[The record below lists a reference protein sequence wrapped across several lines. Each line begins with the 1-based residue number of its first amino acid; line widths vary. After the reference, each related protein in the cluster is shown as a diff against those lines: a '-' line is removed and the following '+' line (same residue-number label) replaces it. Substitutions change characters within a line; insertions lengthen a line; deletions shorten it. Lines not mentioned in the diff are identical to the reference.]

1 MFLSIIF
8 IQELN
13 NILSMINFRF
23 FYKNI
28 LSVVGCIVVLISI
41 NISILQ
47 AEIINRSRP
56 EPEIR
61 ERIHKILRKTM
72 RENYID
78 VSVILHSVL
87 DNKPVKK
94 DSELIPGVKIKTE
107 DNKVQELL
115 NYRIINLTV
124 NESVNLNQVEAR
136 IRSEISEL
144 NAQDRFEQSVVLE
157 KLQIERPDFSE
168 KLVEYVKLLVDA
180 RSDLNRDE
188 PVPAKEKLKLA
199 AEISAEFP
207 AGYEMLGVD
216 QLIPDYVPEGTE
228 AITPAQWGII
238 GTLGVLLL
246 LTLALFFFVSRSTRE
261 PEEKEHQ
268 LLGTLGKVATAIE
281 SMAPEEEAEEEEL
294 DLPDEEADAGDD
306 EEKID
311 YFGFIRKMPPRV
323 RVDLLQGMEHHQQAI
338 VFSQMDSSEM
348 ANILKAMPVEDS
360 LGIVLAMK
368 DISVSPSQLQQLAD
382 ELAETAKTLPMP
394 FDGLGRIAELS
405 GQISADEWNEI
416 LGSTDELKKKNPE
429 LAKDT
434 SEAMELIQERSLSFE
449 DLESSDTIDDALVGR
464 VMERF
469 ERSRLSTGA
478 RVSVPYLLLDTHTSV
493 TDQIMKEYTE
503 DTQKYYNEQL
513 QEFEKQREDDE
524 EAKLRIEQLRNLHRN
539 VFMRHVHVELGK
551 LWEEK
556 DS

>member
-1 MFLSIIF
+1 MNNFRLLNKYILSIG
-8 IQELN
+8 
-13 NILSMINFRF
+13 
-23 FYKNI
+23 
-28 LSVVGCIVVLISI
+28 GCIIVLISFNI
-41 NISILQ
+41 NILN

-61 ERIHKILRKTM
+61 ELIHKILRKTL
-72 RENYID
+72 REDYID

-87 DNKPVKK
+87 DNNPVKK

-107 DNKVQELL
+107 DKEVQELL

-124 NESVNLNQVEAR
+124 NKSINLNQVEAR
-136 IRSEISEL
+136 IRSEIAEL
-144 NAQDRFEQSVVLE
+144 NSQDRFEQSIVLE
-157 KLQIERPDFSE
+157 KLQIERPDFSA

-188 PVPAKEKLKLA
+188 PVEAQEKLKLA

-216 QLIPDYVPEGTE
+216 QLIPEYKPEGTD
-228 AITPAQWGII
+228 AITPMQWVII

-261 PEEKEHQ
+261 KEEKEHPLQ
-268 LLGTLGKVATAIE
+268 GTLGKVATAIE
-281 SMAPEEEAEEEEL
+281 AMAPEEEAEEEEL

-311 YFGFIRKMPPRV
+311 YFGFIRKMPPQV
-323 RVDLLQGMEHHQQAI
+323 RIDLLKEVKPHRQAI
-338 VFSQMDSSEM
+338 VFSQMDPDEM
-348 ANILKAMPVEDS
+348 ANILKGIPEEDA
-360 LGIVLAMK
+360 LGVVLAMK
-368 DISVSPSQLQQLAD
+368 DIRVTPNELQ
-382 ELAETAKTLPMP
+382 ELAEELVELAKKLPMP
-394 FDGLGRIAELS
+394 FDGLGRVGELS
-405 GQISADEWNEI
+405 GQISAQQWNDI

-429 LAKDT
+429 LAANA
-434 SEAMELIQERSLSFE
+434 SEALELIRERSLSFE
-449 DLESSDTIDDALVGR
+449 DLESNDLIDEALVGR

-478 RVSVPYLLLDTHTSV
+478 KVSVPYLILDSHTSV
-493 TDQIMKEYTE
+493 TEKIMKEYTE
-503 DTQKYYNEQL
+503 ETRKYYQEQL
-513 QEFEKQREDDE
+513 EGYEKQREEDE

-539 VFMRHVHVELGK
+539 VFMRHVHTELGK
-551 LWEEK
+551 IWEKK

>member
-1 MFLSIIF
+1 MNNFLLNSKYILGIVGF
-8 IQELN
+8 I
-13 NILSMINFRF
+13 MI
-23 FYKNI
+23 
-28 LSVVGCIVVLISI
+28 LISFNI
-41 NISILQ
+41 NTLQ
-47 AEIINRSRP
+47 AEVISRVRP

-61 ERIHKILRKTM
+61 DRIHKILRKTL
-72 RENYID
+72 RESYID
-78 VSVILHSVL
+78 VSVTLHSVL
-87 DNKPVKK
+87 DNKPVKR
-94 DSELIPGVKIKTE
+94 DSELIPGVKIKTD
-107 DNKVQELL
+107 DNEVQELL

-136 IRSEISEL
+136 VRSEISEL
-144 NAQDRFEQSVVLE
+144 KAQDRFELSVVLE
-157 KLQIERPDFSE
+157 KIKIERPDFSA
-168 KLVEYVKLLVDA
+168 KLVEYVKLLVAA
-180 RSDLNRDE
+180 RSDLNRDD
-188 PVPAKEKLKLA
+188 PVPAQEKLKLA

-207 AGYEMLGVD
+207 SGYEMLGVD

-294 DLPDEEADAGDD
+294 DLPDEETDAGDD

-338 VFSQMDSSEM
+338 VFSQMDTTEM
-348 ANILKAMPVEDS
+348 ANILKLMSVEDS

-382 ELAETAKTLPMP
+382 ELTETAKTLPMP
-394 FDGLGRIAELS
+394 FDGLGRIGELS

-416 LGSTDELKKKNPE
+416 LGSTDELKKKHPE
-429 LAKDT
+429 LTKNT
-434 SEAMELIQERSLSFE
+434 SEAMELIRERSLSFE

-469 ERSRLSTGA
+469 ERSRLSNGA

-503 DTQKYYNEQL
+503 DTQQYYKEQL
-513 QEFEKQREDDE
+513 QGFEKQREEDD
-524 EAKLRIEQLRNLHRN
+524 EAKLRIDQLRDLHRN

-551 LWEEK
+551 LWEK
-556 DS
+556 RDS

>member
-1 MFLSIIF
+1 MNNFRLLNKYILSIG
-8 IQELN
+8 
-13 NILSMINFRF
+13 
-23 FYKNI
+23 
-28 LSVVGCIVVLISI
+28 GCIIVLISFNI
-41 NISILQ
+41 NILN

-61 ERIHKILRKTM
+61 ELIHKILRKTL
-72 RENYID
+72 REDYID

-87 DNKPVKK
+87 DNNPVKK

-136 IRSEISEL
+136 IRSEIAEL
-144 NAQDRFEQSVVLE
+144 NSQDRFEQSIVLE
-157 KLQIERPDFSE
+157 KLQIERPDFSA

-188 PVPAKEKLKLA
+188 PVEAQEKLKLA

-216 QLIPDYVPEGTE
+216 QLIPEYKPEGTD
-228 AITPAQWGII
+228 AITPMQWVII

-261 PEEKEHQ
+261 KEEKEHPLQ
-268 LLGTLGKVATAIE
+268 GTLGKVATAIE
-281 SMAPEEEAEEEEL
+281 AMAPEEEAEEEEL
-294 DLPDEEADAGDD
+294 DLPDEEGDAGDD

-311 YFGFIRKMPPRV
+311 YFGFIRKMPPKL
-323 RVDLLQGMEHHQQAI
+323 RVDLLQEIKPHQQAI
-338 VFSQMDSSEM
+338 VFSQMDPNEM
-348 ANILKAMPVEDS
+348 ANILKGLPVEDS
-360 LGIVLAMK
+360 LGIVLTMK
-368 DISVSPSQLQQLAD
+368 DIRVSPSELQQLAD
-382 ELAETAKTLPMP
+382 ELTETAKKLPMP
-394 FDGLGRIAELS
+394 FDGLGRIGELS
-405 GQISADEWNEI
+405 GQISAEEWNDI

-429 LAKDT
+429 LANNT
-434 SEAMELIQERSLSFE
+434 SEDMELIRERSLSFE
-449 DLESSDTIDDALVGR
+449 DLESSEIIDEAFVGR

-478 RVSVPYLLLDTHTSV
+478 RVSVPYLLLDSHTSV
-493 TDQIMKEYTE
+493 TDKIMKEYTE
-503 DTQKYYNEQL
+503 ETRKYYQEQL
-513 QEFEKQREDDE
+513 QEYDKQREEDE
-524 EAKLRIEQLRNLHRN
+524 EGKLRIEQLRNLHRN
-539 VFMRHVHVELGK
+539 VFMRHVHIELGK
-551 LWEEK
+551 IWDKKE
-556 DS
+556 S

>member
-1 MFLSIIF
+1 M
-8 IQELN
+8 N
-13 NILSMINFRF
+13 NFRF

-41 NISILQ
+41 NINILQ

-188 PVPAKEKLKLA
+188 PVPAQEKLKLA

-306 EEKID
+306 DEKID

-382 ELAETAKTLPMP
+382 ELTETAKTLPMP

-503 DTQKYYNEQL
+503 DTQKYYKEQL

-524 EAKLRIEQLRNLHRN
+524 EAKLRIEQLRDLHRN